1 METLPILL
9 KVSKI
14 QTLHL
19 KDIKSLISSLLRC
32 CFCCVGYGQLI
43 NEYVYWTGSVLRLD
57 GATTPFGNSSSS
69 IHYYTKRKIT
79 LSWHWSC
86 CGKTNRTFREKSKS
100 LSPLT
105 TVVKKDHTFSHST
118 YLCIHPSL
126 YIYISLRAHTYTT
139 KFAACTYI
147 SIMYG
152 PWQQDMK
159 ITLIYSMHK
168 HAWHSNSSNSLAFLM
183 LYIIPRRSS
192 CHFTYETLFFFLLH
206 ETMMIITKNKA
217 LYPACSFDGTK
228 KGSHAEW
235 RWP

>member
-79 LSWHWSC
+79 LSWH
-86 CGKTNRTFREKSKS
+86 
-100 LSPLT
+100 
-105 TVVKKDHTFSHST
+105 
-118 YLCIHPSL
+118 
-126 YIYISLRAHTYTT
+126 
-139 KFAACTYI
+139 
-147 SIMYG
+147 
-152 PWQQDMK
+152 
-159 ITLIYSMHK
+159 
-168 HAWHSNSSNSLAFLM
+168 
-183 LYIIPRRSS
+183 
-192 CHFTYETLFFFLLH
+192 
-206 ETMMIITKNKA
+206 
-217 LYPACSFDGTK
+217 
-228 KGSHAEW
+228 
-235 RWP
+235 